1 MSLEFCAQNVQW
13 KIKDLFGRL
22 VGFRFMLKPQTE
34 FQMVF
39 LSSVLGSP
47 YSTSIASSEKQLF
60 PSFSYFIF
68 RFFLLFFFLYLQF
81 FFHFRTLFLFLLF
94 FFFFSSFSFWSLW
107 RQAMLTS
114 VGGAFLLT
122 FENISFYLQFFFGSK
137 NIYRFYE

>member
-1 MSLEFCAQNVQW
+1 
-13 KIKDLFGRL
+13 
-22 VGFRFMLKPQTE
+22 MLKPQTE

-81 FFHFRTLFLFLLF
+81 FFIFVLYFSFLLVF
-94 FFFFSSFSFWSLW
+94 FFFFVLVTLEIGHADFRWWRIFAYIREYFILPTIFWFFSALKTFTDFTNKVLSFSK
-107 RQAMLTS
+107 
-114 VGGAFLLT
+114 
-122 FENISFYLQFFFGSK
+122 SK
-137 NIYRFYE
+137 SWV